1 MKLDMATN
9 VEIRETIALNQVR
22 LEKILELAEGVKTN
36 TQLEGMLLVAV
47 KQLCSGYRELLD
59 SLADRIK

>member
-1 MKLDMATN
+1 MRLGSTN
-9 VEIRETIALNQVR
+9 VEIRDTIALNQVS
-22 LEKILELAEGVKTN
+22 LEKILELAEGVKTQ

-59 SLADRIK
+59 SLADRVK